1 MPCGIACG
9 PVSRALKSWFSRVGR
24 LRLLA
29 WGVLSVGEHAVGW
42 RLAGAGELLP
52 GRSVFDFGGRLC
64 DDEVRYRLRARLIL
78 LLILSTTQGKS
89 LSKLYF
95 QPREAYPVVQGRSD
109 PDFDRRLRDD
119 DGDTGPRPRS

>member
-1 MPCGIACG
+1 MLVGRC
-9 PVSRALKSWFSRVGR
+9 RVGQ
-24 LRLLA
+24 
-29 WGVLSVGEHAVGW
+29 LSLGPGSYW
-42 RLAGAGELLP
+42 WLAGELLP